1 MTDELNLS
9 GVVDSTAERVLSD
22 SADFQFGLAR
32 KLVEASDGELTG
44 TGVAISDNG
53 DGVARVETT
62 FDRARRNLNLARDMN
77 PDQEAAAIRVS
88 AERGLPLPLVR
99 AMDNRDMKQPPDLT
113 SVSPEV
119 VRFLEDDLSHAAVAG
134 DDVENLSGIVD
145 AAECAAMT
153 PEERREELLST
164 IRREGYSASQLAELK
179 AAGLSPL
186 PDDPEGKSGVFSM
199 DSMASIG
206 ATTRYPVLENWYSG
220 PEEVN
225 QMELAKDATDRF
237 REMLRTG
244 FDRVRGSAWLAN
256 ATPDTAKSYIQTL
269 DREIVTMQG
278 LYALYGESWQEFNDE
293 ELSRAVAEVGRALN
307 FDTGAVSIARLRPA
321 GVGWETDWERVFD
334 VFGTVSAYE
343 NRTKLSQKELDEVHK
358 NPSGFSQA
366 DRMELVDHLESQA
379 RALRGR
385 TGWNQAVETVVHT
398 LPYMAQ
404 LGGTSAVANIPS
416 VMRTLASGGGLKAV
430 FRTIGRLAMREGVRL
445 GAFVP
450 QRGREM
456 IEETRGQVVPILRD
470 GVILPGMTEDQT
482 SEMADVFFN
491 KMLDTYIENFSEGLG
506 GFFPGTGK
514 LLGPLMRV
522 VPRRLKNA
530 AFVGVAKH
538 VLGDVSRSKGAKIA
552 NMVYERSM
560 FNGLLGEYMEEKW
573 GDAIRT
579 VSTELARAVGTK
591 FGDLGQ
597 ENVFGTVDD
606 ELQLMGSLLLTGT
619 VLNTVR
625 IPTAIGDIR
634 RSVQFVDAQRA
645 LHTPVESSVTAQR
658 SPETVE
664 TLLRYYTRSKDTA
677 YLAPEGARLL
687 YQSAPELLERIGISE
702 NVVAESELSGRM
714 IPVSMAKVHTHV
726 SRAELDTLLAKLVPD
741 PGHVLTFED
750 AKNVDLSAEA
760 QRVAEDTDRVRAE
773 TKAAYDE
780 AIQKMMKL
788 NRPASEIRAVAKL
801 LSMANY
807 FDAESDMSA
816 ADFIRGIDFQS
827 MGFQEWLA
835 QQSAGAELRLTQE
848 ALSCAVRQKFGS
860 GATSL
865 RQVAAGFKKVDFAPG
880 TVNLDLGGGKF
891 DEGTKYL
898 AERGVTNL
906 VYDPVNRSS
915 GENWKIYDAVRNGGV
930 DTVTCNNVL
939 NVIGEAEVRDNV
951 ILQAA
956 KALKP
961 GGVAYFTVY
970 EGDGSGK
977 GRQSKADSWQEHRKT
992 KTYVGEVERHFGS
1005 VSLRNGVIEARD
1017 PITGEKV
1024 SAWFN
1029 DGLSASPSLFQSD
1042 VISRPGMP
1050 PLFPEKRKEVER
1062 QRADVRA
1069 KFENTAQWL
1078 KAPNGA
1084 PTNLTEDQ
1092 WVTVRTPFF
1101 KEWFGEWEM
1110 ERPEGR
1116 TITEDSAPVTSALT
1130 ARARVSTPV
1139 LKYSTSTVDRQAGLL
1154 DENGEPL
1161 IVYHGTN
1168 ARFDSFGRGDTGFHV
1183 GGERQ
1188 AKRKAEEK
1196 SEDFGGSP
1204 VEYAGFINIRNPIY
1218 FPYDFIDWSG
1228 NSLADSLL
1236 AHEEEMRKEYGFSD
1250 QDMSEIR
1257 KIAGIRNRERSGSMM
1272 RVFFRRKGYDSIEYE
1287 NDYEGAGSS
1296 YILFRSGQFKSVDN
1310 LGTFDPKDARFYF
1323 QAVGDKFRAIR
1334 DALPEET
1341 GATPLFGKR
1350 FSSVK
1355 QILPALAEIF
1365 NRFPDSVTAADG
1377 KKVLIKNP
1385 DGGSVAKRLMHLIAG
1400 ADENSGDRNSFEFS
1414 NKIAWIPRIVE
1425 TVENAQVKL
1434 RDPQTGNY
1442 AYVRSYSEG
1451 VIHSVVV
1458 TKNGVV
1464 ADTETF
1470 DHGLITQFAA
1480 KYAGRRGEFTV
1491 VWERTDGGPSSA
1503 PTSANGSQ
1511 GNDPSALT
1519 SKEEGGKQSP
1529 QSPSTGESNGDTPY
1543 SPSAE
1548 TNIAPSLK
1556 NVKLLQGD
1564 EIPRGATT
1572 FNDAWEATITLFEE
1586 TADASTLIHEL
1597 GHYATEM
1604 MRHLVESGAAG
1615 ERMQRDYATLME
1627 WAAKGESDFVMQRE
1641 KLARAFEAYCMEGRA
1656 PSIELEGA
1664 FATLRRLLLHI
1675 YRSVKALGV
1684 ELSSEVRSVFDGML
1698 ATDETMR
1705 EDSIIRE
1712 AAMEIN
1718 KELLGLSQPEIRTF
1732 RELIEKANDQ
1742 AVQQLTEEKNA
1753 QLAKLRPQWRKEAEI
1768 LMEGDPVYK
1777 AYRIIRKDGGI
1788 DYTALEEIS
1797 GAAAAEELRRRG
1809 LATGKRS
1816 RGKHPATL
1824 AAESG
1829 FVTVE
1834 EMVDRLSSEKAPR
1847 EFIADYLAD
1856 AERRFNEGFEASE
1869 SALSVN
1875 ASIDALEKLSELLAV
1890 KGGRKG
1896 FSLRRALLR
1905 RRALEEIDGMPV
1917 RDVVGDRKLI
1927 GDCRMNAR
1935 KLTQAAN
1942 AGDFATAL
1950 EAAQHLRYNL
1960 ELLRMKGDAKKA
1972 VFKLERQLSRARH
1985 AKKGRIFGDHQRAL
1999 QDLSYRFGFTR
2010 SAPSLPGDATV
2021 QSVIDEYNSEAGMN
2035 GDAPLD
2041 VPAWIMNATASCRD
2055 LTFADFRTLSMV
2067 AEFLDGEGRALVG
2080 AREAAFR
2087 NEVKASIEKCVSELS
2102 VRKHKF
2108 IRGGA
2113 GAPLRRA
2120 AQWGTKLRNIMGQ
2133 AGRWNPESEF
2143 LKLYDDMNFAESEN
2157 FILQTGP
2164 LREVS
2169 AALDILYRETR
2180 GIDLRNLPSFPEDVA
2195 AEAYHSWDA
2204 EKLVACCL
2212 NMGNAAN
2219 RQRLRDGF
2227 QWGESDLDLIASRL
2241 SRAGWEQIQ
2250 RIWDAIGKG
2259 ELADRARQTFK
2270 DEYHF
2275 DLRIEEPTPFSV
2287 TTADGVNLEM
2297 EGGYYPLEYLFHRN
2311 SVVEDRKAI
2320 GHAFPVYRRAS
2331 FTFER
2336 NKKSSDPLRL
2346 SLRVAQSHIY
2356 DVSHYISHRRTMR
2369 KVLRVVNDHTF
2380 RTHFCRTQ
2388 GFERYDALRALV
2400 QNVATPDAMREA
2412 EHWIDTLG
2420 RPLVT
2425 AAGLW
2430 GNLSV
2435 AAMQLSSVTVG
2446 VDELGSYYLE
2456 SVLEC
2461 ASHPERARAL
2471 VMAKSGMMRDR
2482 LNMKDLDLRVRV
2494 NRFSEGTA
2502 AQVRRDLI
2510 EAGYWGMRQVDMAVA
2525 TPAWIG
2531 AYNKALDD
2539 GKNERRAVA
2548 AADEFVAKTQGAARP
2563 IDLSPIQLSAI
2574 GRGVTIFFSATSAVA
2589 TTATRTLSRIAA
2601 GDLRGGAAAAGLMA
2615 NCIAPFL
2622 FAALIRYA
2630 LAGSDDDDPDKARR
2644 AFLRELIVS
2653 PFSGIPLVRDFADSA
2668 AVLAVG
2674 QRTGGRQAIFENA
2687 GLRGLN
2693 DVGSAAYGAIAAL
2706 ADENVD
2712 RALYKC
2718 VELAGTMLQIPI
2730 VTAWNR
2736 ARRILENFGVDDLP
2750 DMEKETRK
2758 R

>member
-119 VRFLEDDLSHAAVAG
+119 VRFLGDDLSHAAVAG

-199 DSMASIG
+199 DSIASIG
-206 ATTRYPVLENWYSG
+206 ATTSYPVLESWYSG
-220 PEEVN
+220 PEEAGRL
-225 QMELAKDATDRF
+225 ELAKDATDRF

-343 NRTKLSQKELDEVHK
+343 NRTKLSQKELDEVHR

-430 FRTIGRLAMREGVRL
+430 FRTIGRLAVREGIRL

-597 ENVFGTVDD
+597 ENAFGTVDD

-714 IPVSMAKVHTHV
+714 IPVSMAKVHTRV

-848 ALSCAVRQKFGS
+848 ALSYAVRQKFGS

-865 RQVAAGFKKVDFAPG
+865 RQVAAGFKKIDFAPG

-1029 DGLSASPSLFQSD
+1029 DGLSASPSLFQS
-1042 VISRPGMP
+1042 
-1050 PLFPEKRKEVER
+1050 
-1062 QRADVRA
+1062 
-1069 KFENTAQWL
+1069 
-1078 KAPNGA
+1078 
-1084 PTNLTEDQ
+1084 
-1092 WVTVRTPFF
+1092 
-1101 KEWFGEWEM
+1101 
-1110 ERPEGR
+1110 
-1116 TITEDSAPVTSALT
+1116 
-1130 ARARVSTPV
+1130 
-1139 LKYSTSTVDRQAGLL
+1139 
-1154 DENGEPL
+1154 
-1161 IVYHGTN
+1161 
-1168 ARFDSFGRGDTGFHV
+1168 
-1183 GGERQ
+1183 
-1188 AKRKAEEK
+1188 
-1196 SEDFGGSP
+1196 EDFGGSP
-1204 VEYAGFINIRNPIY
+1204 VEYA
-1218 FPYDFIDWSG
+1218 
-1228 NSLADSLL
+1228 
-1236 AHEEEMRKEYGFSD
+1236 
-1250 QDMSEIR
+1250 
-1257 KIAGIRNRERSGSMM
+1257 
-1272 RVFFRRKGYDSIEYE
+1272 
-1287 NDYEGAGSS
+1287 
-1296 YILFRSGQFKSVDN
+1296 
-1310 LGTFDPKDARFYF
+1310 PKDARFYF

-1529 QSPSTGESNGDTPY
+1529 QSPSTGESNGDAPY

-1753 QLAKLRPQWRKEAEI
+1753 QIAKLRPQWRKEAEI

-1816 RGKHPATL
+1816 RGKHPAAL

-1972 VFKLERQLSRARH
+1972 VLKLERQLSRARH

-2212 NMGNAAN
+2212 NMGNAGN

-2227 QWGESDLDLIASRL
+2227 QWEESDLDLIASRL

-2456 SVLEC
+2456 SMFEC

-2494 NRFSEGTA
+2494 NRFSEGMA

-2589 TTATRTLSRIAA
+2589 TTATRTLSRIAV

-2622 FAALIRYA
+2622 LAALIRYA

-2668 AVLAVG
+2668 AALAVG